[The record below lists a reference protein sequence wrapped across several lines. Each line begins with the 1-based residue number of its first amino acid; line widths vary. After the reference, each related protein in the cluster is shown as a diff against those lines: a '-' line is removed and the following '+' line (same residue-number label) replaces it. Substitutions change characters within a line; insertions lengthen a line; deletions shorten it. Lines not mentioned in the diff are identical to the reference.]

1 LTSRLIRR
9 IDAFITEMVGPV
21 GKSYLY
27 EIIIPIIEETH
38 TERTEARKIHL
49 SLWNRLKPIIAGIT
63 RDEKIKS
70 IPADRIPT
78 EIATPN
84 VK

>member
-1 LTSRLIRR
+1 MTTRQIRR
-9 IDAFITEMVGPV
+9 INAFITEIVGPV

-27 EIIIPIIEETH
+27 ETIIPIIDETH

-49 SLWNRLKPIIAGIT
+49 SLWNRHNPIIAGIT
-63 RDEKIKS
+63 RDEKMKS
-70 IPADRIPT
+70 MPAERIPT

-84 VK
+84 VE

>member
-1 LTSRLIRR
+1 
-9 IDAFITEMVGPV
+9 MVGPV

-27 EIIIPIIEETH
+27 ETMIPIIDEAH

-49 SLWNRLKPIIAGIT
+49 SLWKRLNPIIAGIT
-63 RDEKIKS
+63 RDEKMKS
-70 IPADRIPT
+70 MPAERIPT